1 MQTFIVIIS
10 ISAYPLF
17 VISRDIYD
25 VLKVESKQDE
35 REIQEKE
42 RRLKELNKN
51 NYTNVPQD
59 ISSLINEI
67 GNID

>member
-17 VISRDIYD
+17 VISSAIYD
-25 VLKVESKQDE
+25 VLKVESEQDK

-42 RRLKELNKN
+42 RRIKELNNN
-51 NYTNVPQD
+51 NYTNIPQD

>member
-1 MQTFIVIIS
+1 METFIVIIS

-17 VISRDIYD
+17 VISRAIYD

-42 RRLKELNKN
+42 LRLKELNKN
-51 NYTNVPQD
+51 NYTNIPQD